1 MYLTQPL
8 HKAKRERPDAE
19 AIVFGERRHTFA
31 EHVDRVAR
39 LAGVLQELG
48 MGTGDRVGILALNS
62 DRYIEFIF
70 AALWGGGVFNTVNIR
85 WSAREAVYSLDDCGT
100 GILLVDDAFLP
111 MIEPIREQSEAVQTI
126 VYIGENDCP
135 KGALDYRELM
145 AAATPV
151 EDALRGDD
159 DLAAILYTGG
169 TTGAPKGVMLSHA
182 NLYSCSLGAILP
194 DCRRDRVV
202 ALHSAPFF
210 HVAGIGLILQ
220 VALRQGTQI
229 VLPGFDPL
237 AVLEGIAREQVGET
251 FLVPTMLRA
260 VLNHPRFDE
269 FDLSSLH
276 TLLYGASPIDNSL
289 LRLAIDNLPRAEFLQ
304 LYGMTELSPVVAF
317 LPTWCHTDP
326 AYADKLSAAGIP
338 SHMAEIRVVDPL
350 DEEVERGEVGEIT
363 VRGPMVMQGYWN
375 KPEQTEEALRGG
387 WMHTGD
393 AGYLDADGYVFLV
406 DRIKDMVV
414 TGGENVYSVEVEDA
428 LLRMPAIAQCAVIGV
443 PDETWG
449 ERVHAVV
456 VFKDGESA
464 DEKAIV
470 AHCKEWVANYKCPR
484 SFDFVDELPL
494 SGAGKILKYKLKEP
508 YWADK
513 GRRIG

>member
-1 MYLTQPL
+1 MHTTST
-8 HKAKRERPDAE
+8 DAL
-19 AIVFGERRHTFA
+19 I
-31 EHVDRVAR
+31 R
-39 LAGVLQELG
+39 LALDEDI
-48 MGTGDRVGILALNS
+48 GTGDRTTLATIESDARAEAVVIAKEPLVLAGVPYFARVFELMQADLEVQATAPEGSLVDPGVTVVTLRGNARDLLIGERTALNILQRLS
-62 DRYIEFIF
+62 
-70 AALWGGGVFNTVNIR
+70 
-85 WSAREAVYSLDDCGT
+85 
-100 GILLVDDAFLP
+100 GIATLTRRFVDKQSGHLLP
-111 MIEPIREQSEAVQTI
+111 
-126 VYIGENDCP
+126 
-135 KGALDYRELM
+135 
-145 AAATPV
+145 ATPV
-151 EDALRGDD
+151 EDAMRGDD

-260 VLNHPRFDE
+260 VLNHPRFNE

-276 TLLYGASPIDNSL
+276 TMLYGASPIDNSL
-289 LRLAIDNLPRAEFLQ
+289 LRLALDKLPKAEFLQ

-338 SHMAEIRVVDPL
+338 SHMAEIRIVDPL
-350 DEEVERGEVGEIT
+350 DAEVAHGEVGEIT

-375 KPEQTEEALRGG
+375 KPEQTEDALRGG

-414 TGGENVYSVEVEDA
+414 TGGENVFSVEVEDA
-428 LLRMPAIAQCAVIGV
+428 LLRLPAIAQCAVIGV

-456 VFKDGESA
+456 VFKEGESA
-464 DEKAIV
+464 DEQAIV
-470 AHCKEWVANYKCPR
+470 AHCKEWIANYKCPR

>member
-8 HKAKRERPDAE
+8 HKGAREHPDVE
-19 AIVFGERRHTFA
+19 AVVFAGRRHRFA
-31 EHVDRVAR
+31 ELTHRVAC
-39 LAGVLQELG
+39 LGGVLQRLG
-48 MGTGDRVGILALNS
+48 MGRGDRVGILALNS

-100 GILLVDDAFLP
+100 TILLVDDAFLP
-111 MIEPIREQSEAVQTI
+111 MIDAIRAGSQAVQTI
-126 VYIGENDCP
+126 IYIGEHTCP
-135 KGALDYRELM
+135 AGALDYRELM
-145 AAATPV
+145 AEATPV
-151 EDALRGDD
+151 EDAMRGGD

-194 DCRRDRVV
+194 DCRRDRVI

-220 VALRQGTQI
+220 VALRQGTQV
-229 VLPGFDPL
+229 VLPGFDAL
-237 AVLEGIAREQVGET
+237 AVIKTIARERIGET

-289 LRLAIDNLPRAEFLQ
+289 LRLALDKLPQAAFLQ

-317 LPTWCHTDP
+317 LPPWCHTDA
-326 AYADKLSAAGIP
+326 AYTDKLTAAGIA
-338 SHMAEIRVVDPL
+338 SHMAEIRIVDAL
-350 DEEVERGEVGEIT
+350 DTELESGEVGEIT

-375 KPEQTEEALRGG
+375 KPEQTAEALRGG

-393 AGYLDADGYVFLV
+393 AGYMDRDGYVFLV

-414 TGGENVYSVEVEDA
+414 TGGENVFSVEVEDA
-428 LLRMPAIAQCAVIGV
+428 LLRMPAIDQCAVIGV

-449 ERVHAVV
+449 ERVHAVI
-456 VFKDGESA
+456 VFKPGESA
-464 DEKAIV
+464 DEQAIV
-470 AHCKEWVANYKCPR
+470 SHCKQWIARYKCPR

-494 SGAGKILKYKLKEP
+494 SGAGKILKYKLKAP
-508 YWADK
+508 YWADND
-513 GRRIG
+513 RRIS

>member
-8 HKAKRERPDAE
+8 HKARREHPNDE
-19 AIVFGERRHTFA
+19 AVVFGERRHSFA
-31 EHVDRVAR
+31 ELTDRVAR
-39 LAGVLQELG
+39 LAGVLQDLG
-48 MGTGDRVGILALNS
+48 MGTGERVGIMALNS
-62 DRYIEFIF
+62 DRYIEFVF

-100 GILLVDDAFLP
+100 RILLVDDAFLP
-111 MIEPIREQSEAVQTI
+111 MLKEIRDQSEALQTV
-126 VYIGENDCP
+126 VYIGEQACP
-135 KGALDYRELM
+135 EGALDYRELM
-145 AAATPV
+145 ATATPI
-151 EDALRGDD
+151 EDALRGGD

-169 TTGAPKGVMLSHA
+169 TTGTPKGVMLSHS
-182 NLYSCSLGAILP
+182 NLFSCSLGAILP

-220 VALRQGTQI
+220 VALRQGTQV

-237 AVLEGIAREQVGET
+237 AVLKGIASEQVGET
-251 FLVPTMLRA
+251 FLVPAMLRA

-289 LRLAIDNLPRAEFLQ
+289 LRLALDKLPSAEFLQ

-338 SHMAEIRVVDPL
+338 SHMAEIRVVNPL

-363 VRGPMVMQGYWN
+363 ARGPMVMQGYWN
-375 KPEQTEEALRGG
+375 KPEQTAEALRGG

-393 AGYLDADGYVFLV
+393 AGYLDADGYLFLV

-414 TGGENVYSVEVEDA
+414 TGGENVFSVEVEDA
-428 LLRMPAIAQCAVIGV
+428 LLRMSAIVQCAVIGV

-456 VFKDGESA
+456 VLKDGERV

-470 AHCKEWVANYKCPR
+470 AHCKEWVASYKCPR
-484 SFDFVDELPL
+484 SFEFVDELPL

-508 YWADK
+508 YWAEQ

>member
-8 HKAKRERPDAE
+8 HKAKREHPNDE
-19 AIVFGERRHTFA
+19 AVVFGERRHSFA
-31 EHVDRVAR
+31 ELTDRVAR
-39 LAGVLQELG
+39 LAGALQDLG
-48 MGTGDRVGILALNS
+48 MGTGERVGIMALNS
-62 DRYIEFIF
+62 DRYIEFVF

-100 GILLVDDAFLP
+100 RILLVDDAFLP
-111 MIEPIREQSEAVQTI
+111 MLKEIRDQSEALQTV
-126 VYIGENDCP
+126 VYIGEQACP
-135 KGALDYRELM
+135 EGALDYRELM
-145 AAATPV
+145 ATATPI
-151 EDALRGDD
+151 EDALRGGE

-169 TTGAPKGVMLSHA
+169 TTGTPKGVMLSHS
-182 NLYSCSLGAILP
+182 NLFSCSLGAILP

-220 VALRQGTQI
+220 VALRQGTQV

-237 AVLEGIAREQVGET
+237 AVLKDIASEQVGET

-289 LRLAIDNLPRAEFLQ
+289 LRLALEKLPSAEFLQ

-338 SHMAEIRVVDPL
+338 SHMAEIRVVNPL

-363 VRGPMVMQGYWN
+363 ARGPMVMQGYWN
-375 KPEQTEEALRGG
+375 KPEQTAEALRGG

-393 AGYLDADGYVFLV
+393 AGYLDADGYLFLV

-414 TGGENVYSVEVEDA
+414 TGGENVFSVEVEDA
-428 LLRMPAIAQCAVIGV
+428 LLRMSAIVQCAVIGV

-456 VFKDGESA
+456 VLKDGERV

-470 AHCKEWVANYKCPR
+470 AHCKEWVASYKCPR
-484 SFDFVDELPL
+484 SFEFVDELPL

-508 YWADK
+508 YWAEQ